1 MNSALATLPR
11 RYKMMIMILADVIL
25 LPLALWSAIAL
36 RYGTFEPEV
45 EHYGWLFAVVPLYTV
60 PLFVRF
66 GLYRAVIRYVD
77 EKIIRTVFA
86 GVTLSVFILVT
97 IALMARI
104 QGLPRSSLI
113 IYWVLSGSY
122 IAASRYLARG
132 IIRTLQVRERRK
144 VQVAIYGAG
153 QAGMQ
158 TALALMSGPE
168 YRPVLFFDDNPELH
182 GASVA
187 GIRVYDPEDA
197 IRIMDEH
204 SCSQLLLALPSAPRS
219 RKQAIIKN
227 FEGQNIQLKTI
238 PGMGDLVTGSVR
250 IEDIR
255 EVGIEDLLG
264 RDPVPPFPELISSCI
279 ENQAV
284 MVTGAGGSIGSE
296 LCRQILNYH
305 PKRLVL
311 FERSEFFL
319 YQLESELRADFPQA
333 EVIPVLGDVLNED
346 QLGMVL
352 SRYRIETVYHAAAY
366 KHVPLVE
373 SNVIAGV
380 MNNVFGTLFAARAS
394 LKEKVKNFVLISSDK
409 AVRPTNVMGATKRLA
424 ELVLQ
429 GLATQNTQ
437 TRLSM
442 VRFGNVLGSSGSVV
456 PLFKEQIRTG
466 GPVTVTHPDVTR
478 YFMTIPEASQLVIQA
493 GAMGGQG
500 EVFVLDMGESIR
512 IVDLAHK
519 MIELSG
525 FEVKDQ
531 QTGRGDIEIKF
542 VGLRPGEK
550 LYEELLIGSNVGKTS
565 HPRILKA
572 QEDCIEMQTLSV
584 FLSQLHEN
592 CKSGQDHEVLR
603 NLQQIVKEY
612 KPQDVELR

>member
-1 MNSALATLPR
+1 MNSALSTLPR

-36 RYGTFEPEV
+36 RYGTFEPEI
-45 EHYGWLFAVVPLYTV
+45 EHYAWLFAVVPLYTV
-60 PLFVRF
+60 PLFIRF

-86 GVTLSVFILVT
+86 GVTISVFILVT

-104 QGLPRSSLI
+104 QGLPRSSFI

-132 IIRTLQVRERRK
+132 IIRTLQTKERRK
-144 VQVAIYGAG
+144 TQVAIYGAG

-168 YRPVLFFDDNPELH
+168 YRPIIFFDDNPELH

-197 IRIMDEH
+197 IRIMDEQ
-204 SCSQLLLALPSAPRS
+204 SCSQLLLALPSASRS
-219 RKQAIIKN
+219 RKQEIIKK

-264 RDPVPPFPELISSCI
+264 RDPVPPFPQLISSCI
-279 ENQAV
+279 ENKAV
-284 MVTGAGGSIGSE
+284 LVTGAGGSIGAE
-296 LCRQILNYH
+296 LCRQILNYN

-319 YQLESELRADFPQA
+319 YQLDGELRVDFPNLQ
-333 EVIPVLGDVLNED
+333 VVPILGDVLNED
-346 QLGMVL
+346 QFRMVL
-352 SRYRIETVYHAAAY
+352 SQYKIETVYHAAAY

-373 SNVIAGV
+373 GNVIAGV
-380 MNNVFGTLFAARAS
+380 MNNVFGTLAAARAS
-394 LKEKVKNFVLISSDK
+394 LKENVKNFVLISSDK

-424 ELVLQ
+424 ELILQ
-429 GLATQNTQ
+429 AMAKQNPS
-437 TRLSM
+437 TRFCM

-456 PLFKEQIRTG
+456 PLFKEQIKNG
-466 GPVTVTHPDVTR
+466 GPVRVTHPEVTR

-493 GAMGGQG
+493 GAMGTGG
-500 EVFVLDMGESIR
+500 EVFVLDMGESIK
-512 IVDLAHK
+512 IVDLAKK

-525 FEVKDQ
+525 FEVKDPK
-531 QTGRGDIEIKF
+531 TGEGDIAIEF

-550 LYEELLIGSNVGKTS
+550 LYEELLIGSNVAVTQ
-565 HPRILKA
+565 HPRIMKANEDFIDFDTLAAHLKK
-572 QEDCIEMQTLSV
+572 MN
-584 FLSQLHEN
+584 EN
-592 CKSGQDHEVLR
+592 CAKGATDAVFAQLKEV
-603 NLQQIVKEY
+603 VKEFR
-612 KPQDVELR
+612 PS